1 MEKGADGREEKD
13 AFISVGDQAQAG
25 AGGGK
30 AEEDG
35 IGEVAKVGG
44 VTWGDWGIEIS
55 QSVNQ
60 SISEQVRMKV
70 EVQPARRI
78 PLDFGHGVRRVGD

>member
-35 IGEVAKVGG
+35 IGEV